1 MIRVVL
7 DTNVLVS
14 SLLFEN
20 GRLAWIRHSWQNGR
34 ITPVMAEA
42 TTAELLRVLKY
53 PKFRLSSEQIDALM
67 ADLLPWSET
76 WLEELPD
83 DQPRCRDPQDQI
95 FLDLAIGAGVQA
107 LVSGDKDL
115 LVLAATINIPRI
127 LEPEVFRGWLE
138 QESTGAA
145 QGGQDPLVT

>member
-83 DQPRCRDPQDQI
+83 DQPRCPDPQDQI

-115 LVLAATINIPRI
+115 LVFAATISNPRI
-127 LEPEVFRGWLE
+127 LEPEMFRNWLN